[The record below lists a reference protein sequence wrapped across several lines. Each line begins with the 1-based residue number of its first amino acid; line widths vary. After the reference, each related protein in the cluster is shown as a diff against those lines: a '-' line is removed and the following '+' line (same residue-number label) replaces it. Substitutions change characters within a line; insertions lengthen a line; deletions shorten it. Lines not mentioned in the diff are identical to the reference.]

1 MSCVCRIWTNENEV
15 LAAVASSSLSTEWVE
30 CGADHWHDFCILDA
44 SLKADEIISLLT
56 FSDADGIAIEG
67 HSIEII
73 STNEIT

>member
-1 MSCVCRIWTNENEV
+1 MICVCRVWTSGDDV

-30 CGADHWHDFCILDA
+30 CGADHWHDFCIVGA
-44 SLKADEIISLLT
+44 KLKADEIISLLT
-56 FSDADGIAIEG
+56 FSEADGIAVEG